1 MPVKKLDSAA
11 LANAAGTEAA
21 NIEVQRE
28 EALLKTR
35 ALQNAILDSAN
46 FSIIAADEVSR
57 LNFFRE
63 RPPQEN
69 K

>member
-21 NIEVQRE
+21 SIEVQRKE
-28 EALLKTR
+28 GLLKMR
-35 ALQNAILDSAN
+35 ALQNAILNSGN
-46 FSIIAADEVSR
+46 FSIIATDEVSR

-63 RPPQEN
+63 RLAQEN

>member
-21 NIEVQRE
+21 NIEVRRE

-57 LNFFRE
+57 LNFVRE
-63 RPPQEN
+63 RLPQEN